1 MDNVDKLNILISRLE
16 KFFLCKFIH
25 EEECEYCI
33 NCSQISDINGD
44 NCSIPVNFR
53 AIFSDIEERI
63 KEICNEQNQ
72 LIEERDNALAALR
85 RKITDE
91 KIAALQMAIEL
102 DMNKQLKGGNNNEGM

>member
-33 NCSQISDINGD
+33 NCSQIPDISGD
-44 NCSIPVNFR
+44 NCSIPVTFK
-53 AIFSDIEERI
+53 AIFSDIEKKI

-85 RKITDE
+85 RKITNE
-91 KIAALQMAIEL
+91 RLAELEMKIEL
-102 DMNKQLKGGNNNEGM
+102 DMNKYLKGDNNNEGM